1 MTSTFSTKVAA
12 AARTA
17 GLAALLGAAAAAA
30 VGFAGAAHAAP
41 GAATPDSNHV
51 GGMYG
56 NPAAAAPY
64 WRHQTSS
71 DCGEM
76 SVADVVGQVTGHE
89 PTEQQITAMAGNTP
103 STVHS
108 GSIWAP
114 GKYTANGDLAVLL
127 ARYGIGAVASQSS
140 IQQLEQ
146 DLADGQKAIVGLNA
160 ETIWNKPGD
169 HTKEDHFVVVTG
181 VDTRAGV
188 VHLNDSGIP
197 DGQDEQVSVATFQK
211 AWATSHNFI
220 VVTTR

>member
-1 MTSTFSTKVAA
+1 MASTLGTKVAA
-12 AARTA
+12 TARTA
-17 GLAALLGAAAAAA
+17 GLAALVGAGAAAL

-41 GAATPDSNHV
+41 GAAPPDGHHA

-56 NPAAAAPY
+56 NPDAAAPY
-64 WRHQTSS
+64 WRHQTST

-76 SVADVVGQVTGHE
+76 SVADVVGQVTGDE
-89 PTEQQITAMAGNTP
+89 PTERQITTMAENTP

-114 GKYTANGDLAVLL
+114 GEYTSNADLAVLL
-127 ARYGIGAVASQSS
+127 ARYGIRATASHSS
-140 IQQLEQ
+140 IQALEQ
-146 DLADGQKAIVGLNA
+146 DLADGQKVIVGLSD

-169 HTKEDHFVVVTG
+169 RTSEDHFVVVTG
-181 VDTRAGV
+181 VDARAGV

-197 DGQDEQVSVATFQK
+197 NGRDEQVSIATFET

>member
-1 MTSTFSTKVAA
+1 MAGTLNTKVVAA
-12 AARTA
+12 GRTA
-17 GLAALLGAAAAAA
+17 RLAALLGAGAAVL

-41 GAATPDSNHV
+41 GAAPPDSNHA

-56 NPAAAAPY
+56 NPAAATPY

-76 SVADVVGQVTGHE
+76 SAADVVGQVTGDE
-89 PTEQQITAMAGNTP
+89 PTEQQITTMAENTP

-114 GKYTANGDLAVLL
+114 GKYTSNGDLTVLL
-127 ARYGIGAVASQSS
+127 ARYGIRAVATQSS
-140 IQQLEQ
+140 IQALKQ
-146 DLADGQKAIVGLNA
+146 DLADGQKVIVGLND
-160 ETIWNKPGD
+160 ETIWDKPGD
-169 HTKEDHFVVVTG
+169 RTSEDHFVVVTG

-197 DGQDEQVSVATFQK
+197 NGRDEQVSMATFET